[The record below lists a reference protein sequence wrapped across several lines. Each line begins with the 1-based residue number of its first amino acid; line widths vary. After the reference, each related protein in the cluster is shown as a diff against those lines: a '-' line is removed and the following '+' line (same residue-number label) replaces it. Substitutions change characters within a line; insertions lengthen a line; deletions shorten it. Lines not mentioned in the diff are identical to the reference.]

1 MTTPTNDTLETML
14 TRFSA
19 AHPAEGKV
27 LRSLIDGTPELK
39 ARMVEAIDAGNLKGF
54 APLSK
59 ELYDKGVRAS
69 YQGEQRV
76 IRVPLEELAQAAK
89 SPLAANALRCSFAH
103 ETEHAVN
110 REALVKVAKDFDARL
125 ETIALGKPPHDYTGA
140 IAAYFAEVRP
150 NEARDQI
157 AAANVM
163 AAHVMREHPGATR
176 AQFCR
181 YMHDSAPQMALLFE
195 ATGRAPNIEYR
206 PREGIALGKDFRIGS
221 TPGNIEAVGR
231 HYFDALE
238 FRQLYGERCI
248 KRAASYEAWGREQ
261 AGAEKATSYVDC
273 KALGI
278 DASRFTM
285 PDGFANGR
293 TSIRPTQKPGG
304 GRGGGPDPDGYEP
317 MPALYEQSL
326 GALQRAGAGLD
337 GLDPK
342 AVAAAMAAKALDDGF
357 RRIDL
362 VVPSRD
368 GKGLIA
374 VEGDPATAHAK
385 TSYVDA
391 AAIASRPAEESLSR
405 LRQHE
410 VEPAMERAAQ
420 VASVS
425 MGAR

>member
-1 MTTPTNDTLETML
+1 MTTPRSDTLEAML
-14 TRFSA
+14 ASFST

-27 LRSLIDGTPELK
+27 LTSLIESTPELK
-39 ARMVEAIDAGNLKGF
+39 ARMVEAIDSGNLKGF
-54 APLSK
+54 EPLPK
-59 ELYDKGVRAS
+59 ALYDKGVRAS
-69 YQGEQRV
+69 YQGELRV
-76 IRVPLEELAQAAK
+76 VRVPLEELAQAGR
-89 SPLAANALRCSFAH
+89 SPQAANALRCSLAH

-110 REALVKVAKDFDARL
+110 REGLLKVAKDFDARL
-125 ETIALGKPPHDYTGA
+125 EAIALGKQPHDYTGA
-140 IAAYFAEVRP
+140 IAAYLAEVRP

-181 YMHDSAPQMALLFE
+181 YLHDSAPQMTLLFE

-206 PREGIALGKDFRIGS
+206 PREGIELGKDFRIAS
-221 TPGNIEAVGR
+221 TPGNVEAVAK
-231 HYFDALE
+231 HYFDALDY
-238 FRQLYGERCI
+238 RQLYGERCI
-248 KRAASYEAWGREQ
+248 KRAASYEDWGRGQ
-261 AGAEKATSYVDC
+261 TGADKATAYVDC
-273 KALGI
+273 RVLGI
-278 DASRFTM
+278 DASKLAM
-285 PDGFANGR
+285 PEGFANGNV
-293 TSIRPTQKPGG
+293 PTPRAQKPGN
-304 GRGGGPDPDGYEP
+304 GRGGPDADGYEA
-317 MPALYEQSL
+317 MPVLYEQSL

-342 AVAAAMAAKALDDGF
+342 AVAAGIAVKALDDGF

-374 VEGDPATAHAK
+374 VEGDPASAQAR

-391 AAIASRPAEESLSR
+391 AAVASRSVEANLSR

-410 VEPAMERAAQ
+410 AEPTMERTPQ

-425 MGAR
+425 IGAR